1 MKTLNKSQQNN
12 SEQMELPLTSLQED
26 FPVKTSASQGDKK
39 VLKGNDLDSGLN
51 ALVCLGTFDQ
61 DMPYLRTSGTCST
74 GTTETGSDRYSGKFP
89 PSGMMLNGTVYQLP
103 RLVPTTKE
111 TGSGLWPTATAMTGG
126 EGVAPSHINGKH
138 GWNLG
143 AAVQDS
149 LSPKPH
155 RRWPTP
161 AARDYKGARKPETM
175 AKTGRNPDTNSLPD
189 AVEFRGTPG
198 RLNPTWVEW
207 LMGFPTGH
215 TDLNA

>member
-1 MKTLNKSQQNN
+1 MTTLKKSQQNN
-12 SEQMELPLTSLQED
+12 SEQMELKLTSLQED
-26 FPVKTSASQGDKK
+26 FPVKTSVSQGDKK
-39 VLKGNDLDSGLN
+39 DLKENDLDSGLN
-51 ALVCLGTFDQ
+51 ALVCLGTFAQ
-61 DMPYLRTSGTCST
+61 DMPYLKTSETYST
-74 GTTETGSDRYSGKFP
+74 AIMETGSDRYSGKFP
-89 PSGMMLNGTVYQLP
+89 PSGMMLSGTVYQLP

-149 LSPKPH
+149 ISEKPH
-155 RRWPTP
+155 RMWPTP
-161 AARDYKGARKPETM
+161 QASDNRDRGNLSNPCLQRRVKKGKQLMLSQVVHPTSG
-175 AKTGRNPDTNSLPD
+175 K
-189 AVEFRGTPG
+189 
-198 RLNPTWVEW
+198 LNPTWVEW